1 MSLTQADYEKSLR
14 EAFAKVSPQVEIDPH
29 NYVDLGEDKMTDV
42 VNKPAIKWCGR
53 CRQSLP
59 RENFAKNSAK
69 KDGLQERCKDCRAE
83 HYKSTGYAD
92 KAYENRI
99 KRQYNLSLDE
109 LKWFEEQQEGCCA
122 ICKDN
127 TPKLFVDHDHM
138 TGEVRGLLCHYCNTG
153 IGLFMDNPDRL
164 KSAIQYLTEGTY
176 DRYGE

>member
-1 MSLTQADYEKSLR
+1 MKTSETAIKGSTTKDVGYMPRWHTE
-14 EAFAKVSPQVEIDPH
+14 EAVDNVNSPD
-29 NYVDLGEDKMTDV
+29 
-42 VNKPAIKWCGR
+42 IKWCGR

-99 KRQYNLSLDE
+99 KRQYNLSLEE
-109 LKWFEEQQEGCCA
+109 LKWFEKQQEGCCA

-127 TPKLFVDHDHM
+127 TQKLFVDHDHM